1 MKNNNQN
8 SIESST
14 KQLYSSVSEFC
25 ESEQKIQLRRKQVRI
40 ITSHLISKLEIAP
53 CDTNLVLAL
62 CNRLRNNN
70 FEALILWVDSRI
82 ELISIGEYEE
92 WEVSL
97 ELYLNDFYQ

>member
-8 SIESST
+8 SIENST
-14 KQLYSSVSEFC
+14 NHLQSSVSEFC
-25 ESEQKIQLRRKQVRI
+25 ELEQKRQLRRQQVRI
-40 ITSHLISKLEIAP
+40 ITSHLITKLKIAP